1 MSNLAPTHL
10 IGALA
15 ASSSPPDAQPNMHPS
30 VRLMIGAAQEGA
42 DAFDVHRLL
51 TSSALVAGG
60 DEDNTSSVFTVQDP
74 AMPGFMTRCF
84 RPRRKGN
91 GEFLQNADGRQTH
104 TLLLRGPRGPG
115 DRMRFKS

>member
-1 MSNLAPTHL
+1 ML
-10 IGALA
+10 
-15 ASSSPPDAQPNMHPS
+15 
-30 VRLMIGAAQEGA
+30 GAAQKGA

-60 DEDNTSSVFTVQDP
+60 DEDNMASVFTVQDP
-74 AMPGFMTRCF
+74 TMPGFTARCF
-84 RPRRKGN
+84 RPRCKGN
-91 GEFLQNADGRQTH
+91 DEFMQNADGRPTH